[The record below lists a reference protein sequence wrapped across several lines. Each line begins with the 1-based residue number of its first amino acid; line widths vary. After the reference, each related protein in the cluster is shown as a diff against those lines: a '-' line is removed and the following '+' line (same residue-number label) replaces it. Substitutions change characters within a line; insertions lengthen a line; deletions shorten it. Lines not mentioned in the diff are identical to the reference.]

1 MARYKRYDYTQ
12 MAMVAVDFQRQ
23 ILPGTFEHTLSRL
36 IDEKFSLEVF
46 EERYDNDDNGAPAY
60 DPAILLKIILFAY
73 SRGITSSREI
83 SDFCVHNVVC
93 LALAAHSCPHFTTIA
108 KFVATLGGEI
118 SALFRDVLLVC
129 DEMGL
134 IGKQMFAVDGVKLP
148 SNAAK
153 EWSGTKAEF
162 QAKAAKMQEAVDK
175 LVERHRV
182 ADERGDAP
190 EVRAAREQK
199 IDTLE
204 RAVNKVRAFL
214 DTHEDKIG
222 AEGQAKKSN
231 ITDND
236 SAKMKTSKGVIQGYD
251 GVALVDDKHQVV
263 VAAEAFG
270 EGQEHALLQPVLEGA
285 RENFEALGQEAVLS
299 QAKLAADAGFH
310 SEDNLK
316 YLAERGIDAYVAD
329 SQFRSRDERF
339 EGAQA
344 HKPAPET
351 KAGGQASA
359 DKTKFGP
366 QDFQVDENF
375 ETCICPAGKRLYR
388 TGTNCKI
395 GGYRAVKFHGA
406 QRDCLSCP
414 LRERCLKHP
423 ERTAARQ
430 VAFFLERMG
439 KAPKKNVHCA
449 RMREK
454 IDSEQGRYAYSRR
467 LGIVEPVFANI
478 CSTHGLDYFRLR
490 GKAKVNTVWL
500 LYCMVHNI
508 GKVQRYGKWKANASR

>member
-36 IDEKFSLEVF
+36 IDEKFNLEVF
-46 EERYDNDDNGAPAY
+46 EARYANDDNGAPAY

-83 SDFCVHNVVC
+83 SEFCVHNVVC

-108 KFVATLGGEI
+108 GFVATLGREI
-118 SALFRDVLLVC
+118 AVLFRDVLLVC

-153 EWSGTKAEF
+153 QWSGTKAEF
-162 QAKAAKMQEAVDK
+162 QAKAAKMQAAVDK
-175 LVERHRV
+175 LVERHRL
-182 ADERGDAP
+182 ADERGDTAQ
-190 EVRAAREQK
+190 VRAAREQK

-204 RAVNKVRAFL
+204 KALTKIGAFL

-222 AEGQAKKSN
+222 PSGHVRKSN

-236 SAKMKTSKGVIQGYD
+236 SAKMKTSKGVMQGYN
-251 GVALVDDKHQVV
+251 GLALVDDKHQVV
-263 VAAEAFG
+263 VAGEAFG

-285 RENFEALGQEAVLS
+285 GENFEALGQPAVLS

-316 YLAERGIDAYVAD
+316 YLAERDIDAYVAD
-329 SQFRSRDERF
+329 AQFRSRDERF

-351 KAGGQASA
+351 KASA
-359 DKTKFGP
+359 AAPKFGP

-375 ETCICPAGKRLYR
+375 QSCICPAGKRLYR
-388 TGTNCKI
+388 SGTNCKI

-406 QRDCLSCP
+406 QRDCLNCP
-414 LRERCLKHP
+414 LRARCLKHP

-439 KAPKKNVHCA
+439 KATEKKNVHCA

-454 IDSEQGRYAYSRR
+454 IDSELGRYHYGRR

-490 GKAKVNTVWL
+490 GKPKVNTVWL

-508 GKVQRYGKWKANASR
+508 GKVQRYGNWQAHAGR

>member
-1 MARYKRYDYTQ
+1 
-12 MAMVAVDFQRQ
+12 
-23 ILPGTFEHTLSRL
+23 
-36 IDEKFSLEVF
+36 
-46 EERYDNDDNGAPAY
+46 
-60 DPAILLKIILFAY
+60 
-73 SRGITSSREI
+73 
-83 SDFCVHNVVC
+83 
-93 LALAAHSCPHFTTIA
+93 
-108 KFVATLGGEI
+108 
-118 SALFRDVLLVC
+118 
-129 DEMGL
+129 
-134 IGKQMFAVDGVKLP
+134 
-148 SNAAK
+148 
-153 EWSGTKAEF
+153 
-162 QAKAAKMQEAVDK
+162 
-175 LVERHRV
+175 
-182 ADERGDAP
+182 
-190 EVRAAREQK
+190 VRAAREQK

-204 RAVNKVRAFL
+204 RAVKKVRAFL

-236 SAKMKTSKGVIQGYD
+236 SAKMKTSKGVIQGYN
-251 GVALVDDKHQVV
+251 GVALVDDKRQVV

-316 YLAERGIDAYVAD
+316 YLAEREIDAYVAD

-339 EGAQA
+339 EGAKA
-344 HKPAPET
+344 HKPAPEA
-351 KAGGQASA
+351 KADEPASSGQAQ
-359 DKTKFGP
+359 FGP
-366 QDFQVDENF
+366 EDFQVDENF

-388 TGTNCKI
+388 TGTHCKI
-395 GGYRAVKFHGA
+395 NGYRAVKFHGA

-454 IDSEQGRYAYSRR
+454 IDSEQGRYQLQPTTRDRGAGVCQHLQHPRAGLFPAARQGQGQHPVVAVLHGAQHRQAAAIWQLASRCRRWPPRTQRAAGWAMSRLGSATPVRCLSPTGASTRYCAASALCSSQMSPPPRASSRGWQSGGHGSAPRSGASRR
-467 LGIVEPVFANI
+467 RTLG
-478 CSTHGLDYFRLR
+478 
-490 GKAKVNTVWL
+490 
-500 LYCMVHNI
+500 
-508 GKVQRYGKWKANASR
+508 QRP